1 MSTSLNPVSFESNFP
16 GLVINSANAQAS
28 EVLAG
33 PVYSNPDAEKV
44 IGDSDKL
51 RATLAWNFSA
61 SPPLSFVLG
70 LTADW
75 KTKAIL
81 QNVETGAVT
90 TLSAIQPFTAA
101 PNVSMQ
107 LTFGVIP
114 PGVYRLYVTSQLQ
127 VRGTGQHL
135 AVSMSSEG
143 ATFTVYDSVIA

>member
-16 GLVINSANAQAS
+16 GLVINSAHSEAS

-33 PVYSNPDAEKV
+33 PVFSSPDSEKQV
-44 IGDSDKL
+44 GDNDKL
-51 RATLAWNFSA
+51 RATIAWNFSA

-70 LTADW
+70 LTSDW

-90 TLSAIQPFTAA
+90 TLNAIQPYTVAG
-101 PNVSMQ
+101 NVSMT
-107 LTFGVIP
+107 LTFGVIT

-143 ATFTVYDSVIA
+143 ATFTVYDSVIV